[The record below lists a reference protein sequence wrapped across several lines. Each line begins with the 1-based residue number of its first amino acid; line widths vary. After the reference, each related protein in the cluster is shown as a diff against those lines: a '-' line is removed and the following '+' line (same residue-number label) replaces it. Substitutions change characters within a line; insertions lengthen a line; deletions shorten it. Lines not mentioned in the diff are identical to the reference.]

1 MPASTVGKVLRC
13 LGLGRLRALE
23 PKPPP
28 MRYERERPG
37 ELIHLDSKKL
47 GRIEGIGHR
56 ITGRR
61 PGAINRHHGI
71 GWEALHICIDDASRL
86 AYSEILA
93 DEKKES
99 AIGFL
104 GRALAWPAGQG
115 ITVERVMTD
124 CIASA
129 RRARGFRRRRARGA
143 PMRGRDAMA
152 ATASALLSEQHRK
165 LTRRPWLKSTGGKP
179 YTVAHRAT
187 VETDVPTLAELHGG
201 KQAVARACRSGVKSV
216 AGDAI
221 DLSAAKLPAATG
233 TRGQMRGRDVSGV
246 ARRATPESDAP
257 TLAEL
262 HGRAD
267 RGSRLQKRGVVAP
280 APLPQCSDWR

>member
-1 MPASTVGKVLRC
+1 MASLEDRSSAPGHCPRRTSAAQTTAIEKLRRQRLTGPGIARQFGMPASTVGKVLRR

-47 GRIEGIGHR
+47 GRVEGIGHR

-93 DEKKES
+93 DEKKETTT
-99 AIGFL
+99 GFL

-124 CIASA
+124 WESA
-129 RRARGFRRRRARGA
+129 RFPAATARGA
-143 PMRGRDAMA
+143 RCEAG
-152 ATASALLSEQHRK
+152 TFLALLSERRQK
-165 LTRRPWLKSTGGKP
+165 AIRRPWLSCP
-179 YTVAHRAT
+179 WQR
-187 VETDVPTLAELHGG
+187 VESLIPCLVEE
-201 KQAVARACRSGVKSV
+201 R
-216 AGDAI
+216 
-221 DLSAAKLPAATG
+221 
-233 TRGQMRGRDVSGV
+233 
-246 ARRATPESDAP
+246 
-257 TLAEL
+257 
-262 HGRAD
+262 
-267 RGSRLQKRGVVAP
+267 
-280 APLPQCSDWR
+280 